1 MTVMTKNGA
10 KGLTRALALLLVFA
24 MVLGFFP
31 ALTSAAYAEEPSG
44 QTESAETEKPAEK
57 KDAQEEF
64 KSSSG
69 SKKQKSDPDK
79 NKPTVTLNADDARR
93 TITLKVLKGAS
104 VAPELKAFD
113 ASSAMDA
120 IAKAAGEQ
128 FYIVKLLSFEVSYD
142 KVKEEDEENYPKGKV
157 LFRVDSPLLQGKEL
171 KNAKLYRV
179 LDNGSV
185 VRVKNY
191 KVYKNWKNSFT
202 FQTKEFGSYVL
213 VFHVRNLNKPVT
225 TPQPTEEPIEAPEV
239 TEAPETPVEPPETTD
254 EPETPVEPPETTDE
268 PETPVE
274 PPEVTETP
282 ETPVEPPEATDEPPE
297 ATDEPK
303 KEDIDEFDPTQPGE
317 LKMITRTIHDEK
329 NIVTISG
336 KLPANA
342 TVTARALSADEI
354 AKLALVRVKLI
365 FAYDIT
371 IWVDGEEYQPDGSV
385 SVSINDKDMPDAL
398 TVTHIKT
405 DEDGKILSR
414 QVVSNATVKK
424 DTVSFTTDGFSIYIG
439 TVTIDNTISLASGAG
454 YRFYN
459 DPACLPENEIAD
471 GNFNY
476 AIPDGQ
482 DALNIY
488 IKADEGYAIDSVS
501 VKNAKDGSVS
511 SLAAVSGP
519 NEDGVYTVSFAAPA
533 DDTPDQVIDVSI
545 HALEDA
551 EVTPLYTI
559 DLGYQPDENS
569 NDSSMPTLLIPG
581 TTDQYMATQTIQV
594 AAPDDFEITLG
605 TPQRFGYVFNYWTKV
620 CGGGPDTQLPGVS
633 DTTSEDELAQ
643 GVVYVADWTPDLYPL
658 ALSVTSLVDTSNI
671 RISSDGSDPSL
682 TLQEWVNA
690 HSDIVALENVIYLK
704 IGGTDSTKW
713 IQYGETLGQYFSR
726 LGLTTGESVMPKLK
740 DIRGAAEALSF
751 TCWTSDAGDLSSS
764 SVFSLGEGG
773 LLTRSAGTFAS
784 FNNELKASAST
795 LNAAWRTREFTLTIS
810 GSSDFTWRYAVKDQN
825 NNDVWT
831 DITGASTEIPRGAT
845 VEMKVPVS
853 STNLI
858 SYWNIIG
865 SAKILP
871 VEQTYHAGDQN
882 IVYHF
887 TMPAAD
893 VSATYVQD
901 SVYVP
906 IQNSPIIF
914 EEGVSYNNRTL
925 DGFWFAGTFDGMTPL
940 FKDNSKNVT
949 AANEIGR
956 VGSTV
961 TASGAYFYPW
971 NSSKT
976 FYVTSNNVPTTNQIV
991 FVNTANVSFK
1001 NCCLEVQ
1008 SNYSSDFIGR
1018 YKDTMYLQMKLSG
1031 GVSNFKYGNIV
1042 FATEPNPAYTINVYV
1057 DGANTL
1063 GVFAKSGNET
1073 SHAYQTTLKLT
1084 GRNSGAAG
1092 LACVMGMM
1100 STSFNSLTINAYP
1113 NDIGNKD
1120 NSEYLVYTFGA
1131 QEGDAPVSFSSC
1143 TINAPNKTV
1152 HSYYGKV
1159 SFSSTKATLKS
1170 FLGYGIVSFSG
1181 STTMVHTLGNALVAY
1196 GGLNISS
1203 SAKVLIDG
1211 SLLRRY
1217 CHDSAGSSIS
1227 DGVLIVK
1234 GAVADLGA
1242 FSMSGGLVIA
1252 NAVSV
1257 GRYSSQTG
1265 GTIVANLFANNPVGF
1280 VPSSAN
1286 TPTGVILN
1294 DDYITPNGSTSDA
1307 VSNGDN
1313 IPFVTHAAN
1322 GSGRDKKYSVSGGSM
1337 YLLGYYPSGSTYDLN
1352 TSIAKN
1358 DTTNPVSAL
1367 AGILLND
1374 DWTEITGTSSSLDAT
1389 TLQNAV
1395 TASAAVRSGNECL
1408 MAGNSAYSGA
1418 TGAYR
1423 SFSISGTAK
1432 IYSAGNLTFYN
1443 DTSITN
1449 GTIVCYGNIGCK
1461 HDLTISG
1468 GNITAKAIGNVR
1480 HLSVTENGLTRWKTT
1495 TISGSP
1501 TITTDLLGAVQQSG
1515 LTAAD
1520 AAFNRSTIVIAGM
1533 PTFAPK
1539 TSGGDVNITDDMY
1552 INYVANADEY
1562 TVSDSMPNNVRF
1574 TGKASSSSF
1583 DNSSMQ
1589 LVDDSLAA
1597 LNDDLAFTAPT
1608 IVGGGD
1614 GSWLLD
1620 GLSGPIVDK
1629 VKQKAGEQLAGQ
1641 LFNGDTIVSGT
1652 DVNASAYADRT
1663 SLDLYA
1669 AKSEY
1674 TLTLMNPN
1682 TISATAGGTAI
1693 TLTDGTVNYEW
1704 QNWATQ
1710 TATVQAGASVVI
1722 TPNDSGM
1729 LYKTVV
1735 WYYDDNGILH
1745 NVKPT
1750 FNETNHTVS
1759 FTMPRADISVWVTNE
1774 LILYLDQYEIAFTPE
1789 GFRVEY
1795 AESRNDSTFIFSGDL
1810 RIRQSNIRTTRLNS
1824 NKIQSEGGN
1833 GTYLDYGLKTINRM
1847 IFESGSGNVG
1857 GRKITLD
1864 QIVQNISYANGSSNR
1879 LSYGIWIVD
1888 GVNVE
1893 LKINGAVS
1901 YSPIRLHEN
1910 SSLTIKGNGTDTSAI
1925 SCLPINRSQS
1935 TGAVYTIG
1943 NTSGKT
1949 GTVTIQDLTQLFNY
1963 DTHLIAAS
1971 TASGKATF
1979 NNVVICACKETGA
1992 TTYLSSS
1999 SGITTKIKDVTLS
2012 GCDLGS
2018 ISAGTS
2024 YATTLIGTA
2033 TNLTLHDTTLK
2044 YYYGSTYGGYNL
2056 FYSVSNVTI
2065 SGTSD
2070 ITQSLRTSTSS
2081 NTYFERCVTSA
2092 IPTKVILKDSAS
2104 LTSSHRVR
2112 LKALSI
2118 ADDAVFKVTKGT
2130 NDQDGIL
2137 QATEISMTG
2146 GTLNA
2151 DYVVFSGYYT
2161 ASSFES
2167 HFADQGA
2174 FDVIAAAGTPFQSGS
2189 NSSFVM
2195 DGGTVNA
2202 GKFIGGS
2209 MGGSLKV
2216 NGGTINSPAI
2226 GTYDVL
2232 FGASKESPTDGGK
2245 WFFVY
2250 QRIPNALTVSINN
2263 SAIVNVGENGYLGGM
2278 RATVN
2283 VNGGKVNLAD
2293 GAVLG
2298 MTEAQKE
2305 TLKNYYSAQ
2314 GGNIASHNDNIKVF
2328 ISGEVVST
2336 GTGSINAPYGSVR
2349 IMYASAA
2356 VSVYDMKA
2364 ERGSITIDGASKQA
2378 YDNAYITEGGP
2389 TNYLHTKVAVN
2400 VSHEMTAQTIE
2411 ILNKSVVYANSALA
2425 NVPAG
2430 KTGGL
2435 RVQINSTANDAVTFG
2450 DGDPTRAFLYTTT
2463 SYGAIGDGTIWPA
2476 DENYRDVN
2484 ALTWPESNQ
2493 NVFGK
2498 RIINVQY
2505 VLNPKDVIFDYDVD
2519 TIVNDNVEFYE
2530 YKQGENHTLPLND
2543 PSCLGYTFKGWYV
2556 IVNGEEVDYPSNTID
2571 TEITVD
2577 RVFYAKWERVKV
2589 PFRIFVNISN
2599 PDDVNDTLTQYGDSG
2614 NTYYFNEL
2622 GWAEYGS
2629 TMLSSTGI
2637 VLSNYSTNSDTVSE
2651 VSILDQRYL
2660 DLIESTDPELV
2671 TPTTKVS
2678 KAMVQAYQ
2686 TDGLPINLGDGSV
2699 VLWVSDHGLLLRNIA
2714 ITFTLNLTAD
2724 KHRPIDAEFN
2734 YSTTPQSV
2742 SGETI
2747 MSYVA
2752 ISDKLYH
2759 GQGFEAPDS
2768 TEAERKLLQPSAPGY
2783 TFGGWYTDQACTD
2796 GNEVNALTR
2805 IREDL
2810 LNHMLLTIYAK
2821 WTPNTYNVKFDS
2833 GSEQAWVTVN
2843 DTAPGI
2849 STVDPYV
2856 PSLTYTWT
2864 YDTFCDGGA
2873 FKQNGTV
2880 YSVLPSAWKEGF
2892 VFEGWE
2898 YTDKAG
2904 NKQMLTAGTEFNLT
2918 NIDSI
2923 DVNAL
2928 GANDIAITFTAKFRE
2943 IKVTYDLNG
2952 GRWVPE
2958 NYVEP
2963 INPAYGT
2970 PLPGYTQTETVP
2982 ANGNLINASATNY
2995 NNEYGTAFR
3004 IVGTSVLYFEQNNAY
3019 ITNDYRNTLIR
3030 KGYSFYGWKS
3040 GSTYYGSIPRFE
3052 DVDLVAE
3059 WHANDYK
3066 VIIFGIDSAYS
3077 SSYESKFNPD
3087 AIASTGFGTSKV
3099 LTLTVGQEINVGV
3112 NNWPARDAT
3121 GSYWFASNTENP
3133 SATDDQRLVLGATFA
3148 PMDPGLMPPAGDDNT
3163 GSAKYHAYA
3172 DAVTNLL
3179 NNGTLF
3185 QTSDHSTPGTT
3196 FYLPEDTAYNNAVSG
3211 ATVSSTWRFTVP
3223 DYPEQSTIKL
3233 YAVYRERS
3241 LVFVEY
3247 YNDTEEHETVLKS
3260 FPWQLYSTYPW
3271 TVYDKTPVENK
3282 GFTLQSWYV
3291 NTKSLI
3297 AEKEYSHDDDHYN
3310 AHKAD
3315 WKNEA
3320 TNLGTYDIIVYT
3332 VYLAQDNKDIVLE
3345 AKSDPVATNESP
3357 LVTQT
3362 YTIPNS
3368 MQHGYVTLV
3377 KEAVANSVNL
3387 VSVDTMLANALD
3399 PNWSGHDDTVAIVM
3413 TVNGVDYD
3421 LSSYTALNGS
3431 YDAQVGD
3438 DVTFTLY
3445 HSKLM
3450 TSSEL
3455 KDACKLE
3462 FSFDN
3467 DTDSTNE
3474 NPLSQQSITLNV
3486 KVQFTPSL
3494 YDVTYTATLPEDI
3507 DALTVTDWNGFD
3519 QTAPAVLEATD
3530 VPYGTENSQDPPAI
3544 EGYTPAPWTRD
3555 LTDLA
3560 DGRFAMT
3567 TSYTPI
3573 EYDLQADQGSLDRWS
3588 VVYTEHLDST
3598 TTHTLAQADVNAD
3611 PPVKYH
3617 STVTIT
3623 PSGSQYPEFIT
3634 IELYEKGTDTL
3645 AKSFRLDSTDPLT
3658 AGGTEAFITVDGGVY
3673 SFRMPAYDVRVKYSD
3688 VQTLYLDEGS
3698 IDITRGSD
3706 GYTFE
3711 QNGVVRAWHGDYV
3724 ILQNANDLAEQEAP
3738 ETNPDKANK
3747 LTISGDFTGK
3757 TVELGNLYITSDD
3770 SIELEGGTT
3779 VTLTTQG
3786 NNQAYGLN
3794 LKNILVPKTS
3804 SLSMQSK
3811 TAGESGRTKIAL
3823 APNYSSDKYRSAIG
3837 GSAAS
3842 PANGAI
3848 DLSNLDLQ
3856 ISMVGNDSGPS
3867 GIGPAAQ
3874 DPSATDH
3881 GAITISN
3888 CAVSVKET
3896 IGTGQYRG
3904 AWIGGSGVSSVSVSG
3919 TTVKVGSG
3927 SVQTGSHA
3935 IDGKTVTLN
3944 GCTIGESTNANVM
3957 VPDPIHAQIALN
3969 ITDSTI
3975 YLVNKGERTMI
3986 GADGDNYT
3994 TVTNSTIQVLNNG
4007 TMSELY
4013 TGVMKIMDA
4022 KSDVTINNTQVVE
4035 VSNGDMTITA
4045 SGITQ
4050 GEGEDAA
4057 THSHAGLKYLLLE
4070 ELNTTDKPGKTA
4082 NDLTVSALADNA
4094 TITVKQPHAASGN
4107 TAVTLDTASF
4117 TDTHDEINVILKG
4130 DLTVTGTTTI
4140 ADANTLSV
4148 ESKDAAADD
4157 RYTLD
4162 LQGGFVET
4170 KGSFA
4175 QKGGNLTGAYAGEGG
4190 TTAFADLKV
4199 GGNMTLDNVIATVGD
4214 AGKLGSTG
4222 LDGVVT
4228 TVTIKGGTT
4237 VTADIFGALGAQND
4251 TFTFV
4256 VIEDGSSYSHKMVQ
4270 DHYRLEYVDLLDGW
4284 TIDPAKQPTVLR
4296 TETLDS
4302 VVTVLK
4308 AIPDPYDDPVFSCW
4322 YILSEDGTQKLAL
4335 MVNDDSVEVP
4345 AGLDGKTL
4353 LAGNTASS
4361 ERTPT
4366 DPADTTDTLL
4376 VHVWLVAQGKA
4387 YITEHRVF
4395 QFFTGEDET
4404 VTVLTDDAWTAR
4416 LESSGGRISNRD
4428 YRVDFSRENASTHEF
4443 EAYTLPAGTKLTLAL
4458 KGTPNSYYYYTVPAG
4473 GVSAVKFSDF
4483 TRMGTASGSAPAL
4496 AVIADGNEE
4505 FLLSAD
4511 FSDAD
4516 ATAVSDVKVGFSLIV
4531 NTSNTLALDD
4541 VSYTLSG
4548 SSVGAIEYQAAD
4560 TVKVTANP
4568 GGDWRYSAGKVYL
4581 VASIDSGLDGRVP
4594 LNAAAALNDSINGVW
4609 ISEKE
4614 IAFELGNYGAD
4625 LIGAYAYSFTGLPGG
4640 NYQISWRL
4648 CAGSEAY
4655 NCTNCIVSNVIES
4668 QALSVNAPALPSL
4681 DVTKPVRIVYKTGAA
4696 NSLNFTLSYENV
4708 TIDMIA
4714 IKVQKQT
4721 ALASFA
4727 DAAAGITIGTID
4739 PETNTV
4745 SISLGSDIPK
4755 GTYRVVFSIDEDSA
4769 NDNVYFSFIVE

>member
-179 LDNGSV
+179 LDDGSV

-225 TPQPTEEPIEAPEV
+225 TPQPTEEPIEGPEV

-254 EPETPVEPPETTDE
+254 EP
-268 PETPVE
+268 
-274 PPEVTETP
+274 PEVTETP
-282 ETPVEPPEATDEPPE
+282 ETPVEPPE

-385 SVSINDKDMPDAL
+385 GVSINDKDMPDAL

-488 IKADEGYAIDSVS
+488 IKADAGYAIDSVS

-620 CGGGPDTQLPGVS
+620 YGGGPDTQLPGVS

-682 TLQEWVNA
+682 TLQEWVDA

-713 IQYGETLGQYFSR
+713 IQYGETLGHYFSR

-773 LLTRSAGTFAS
+773 LLTHSAGTFAS

-853 STNLI
+853 STNMI
-858 SYWNIIG
+858 TYWNING
-865 SAKILP
+865 SSKILP
-871 VEQTYHAGDQN
+871 VEQSYSSGDQYL
-882 IVYHF
+882 IYHF
-887 TMPAAD
+887 TMPASD
-893 VSATYVQD
+893 VTAEYVQN

-940 FKDNSKNVT
+940 FKDNSHDLT
-949 AANEIGR
+949 AATAIGR
-956 VGSTV
+956 VGSSV
-961 TASGAYFYPW
+961 TSVGAYFYPW

-976 FYVTSNNVPTTNQIV
+976 FYVTSATNVNDASTVHATKNQLV
-991 FVNTANVSFK
+991 LVNRATVSFK

-1008 SNYSSDFIGR
+1008 SAYSSDFVGR
-1018 YKDTMYLQMKLSG
+1018 KKEDTYLQMKGNGSG
-1031 GVSNFKYGNIV
+1031 ISSYKYGNIV
-1042 FATEPNPAYTINVYV
+1042 LSTEQNPLYTVNLSV

-1063 GVFAKSGNET
+1063 GVITKSG
-1073 SHAYQTTLKLT
+1073 SHTTRAYMATLKMT
-1084 GRNSGAAG
+1084 GKNNGTAS
-1092 LACVMGMM
+1092 LACVMGLI
-1100 STSFNSLTINAYP
+1100 STTFSSLTINEYP
-1113 NDIGNKD
+1113 NTIGNKD
-1120 NSEYLVYTFGA
+1120 NFEYLVYTYGG
-1131 QEGDAPVSFSSC
+1131 QEGDCPISFSSC
-1143 TINAPNKTV
+1143 TVNTPNKSL
-1152 HSYYGKV
+1152 HSFYGNL

-1170 FLGYGIVSFSG
+1170 FLGYGNASFSG
-1181 STTMVHTLGNALVAY
+1181 ETTMVHTLGNALVVY

-1203 SAKVLIDG
+1203 SARVLIDG
-1211 SLLRRY
+1211 SFLRRY
-1217 CHDSAGSSIS
+1217 CHDSAGSSIGS
-1227 DGVLIVK
+1227 GVLVVK
-1234 GAVADLGA
+1234 GSVADLGA
-1242 FSMSGGLVIA
+1242 FTMSGGLVVA

-1257 GRYSSQTG
+1257 GRYFTKSG
-1265 GTIVANLFANNPVGF
+1265 GTIVANVLTNNPVGF
-1280 VPSSAN
+1280 VPMSTS
-1286 TPTGVILN
+1286 TPTSTVLN
-1294 DDYITPNGSTSDA
+1294 GDYISPNGSTSDA
-1307 VSNGDN
+1307 VYNGDN
-1313 IPFVTHAAN
+1313 VPFLTHSAF
-1322 GSGRDKKYSVSGGSM
+1322 GSGRDKFYNFTGGSV
-1337 YLLGYYPSGSTYDLN
+1337 YLLGYYTATDGAYDIDLKMSDSG
-1352 TSIAKN
+1352 
-1358 DTTNPVSAL
+1358 NPVAPLAAL
-1367 AGILLND
+1367 LLNPEG
-1374 DWTEITGTSSSLDAT
+1374 TEIVASSIPAD
-1389 TLQNAV
+1389 TLQSAV
-1395 TASAAVRSGNECL
+1395 SASAATRSGYECL
-1408 MAGNSAYSGA
+1408 MVGNSAYSKA

-1423 SFSISGTAK
+1423 AFTVSGSAK
-1432 IYSAGNLTFYN
+1432 IYSAGNLTFFN
-1443 DTSITN
+1443 DTTISG
-1449 GTIVCYGNIGCK
+1449 GTVVCYGNIGCK
-1461 HDLTISG
+1461 HDLKISG
-1468 GNITAKAIGNVR
+1468 GSITAKAIGNVR
-1480 HLSVTENGLTRWKTT
+1480 HLTVTENGLTRWKTT
-1495 TISGSP
+1495 TISGAP
-1501 TITTDLLGAVQQSG
+1501 TISTDLLGAVKQTG

-1520 AAFNRSTIVIAGM
+1520 AAFNRSTLVFEEGSSPVISANQSTG
-1533 PTFAPK
+1533 
-1539 TSGGDVNITDDMY
+1539 TSITDDMY
-1552 INYVANADEY
+1552 INYVSNADEFVLP
-1562 TVSDSMPNNVRF
+1562 TGLPANLRF
-1574 TGKASSSSF
+1574 AGTASASSF
-1583 DNSSMQ
+1583 DTGSMQ
-1589 LVDDSLAA
+1589 LV
-1597 LNDDLAFTAPT
+1597 NDDLSVQSSDQAFAPPT
-1608 IVGGGD
+1608 LAGTDPAVN
-1614 GSWLLD
+1614 GSWVLD
-1620 GLSGPIVDK
+1620 TLSGPIVDT
-1629 VKQKAGEQLAGQ
+1629 VKQKAGEQLAGRI
-1641 LFNGDTIVSGT
+1641 FGNGSEVTGD
-1652 DVNASAYADRT
+1652 DVNPSAYDLRT

-1669 AKSEY
+1669 VKTDY
-1674 TLTLMNPN
+1674 VLTIMNPN
-1682 TISATAGGTAI
+1682 TLTATSNGSDV

-1704 QNWATQ
+1704 QSWATQ
-1710 TATVQAGASVVI
+1710 TASVSADSRIVI
-1722 TPNDSGM
+1722 HPNDSNM
-1729 LYKTVV
+1729 LFKTVI

-1745 NVKPT
+1745 NVNPS
-1750 FNETNHTVS
+1750 FDDSANTVS
-1759 FTMPRADISVWVTNE
+1759 FDMPRANVTVWVTNE
-1774 LILYLDQYEIAFTPE
+1774 LILYLNQYEIAFTSN

-1795 AESRNDSTFIFSGDL
+1795 SATRSDSSFRYDGDL
-1810 RIRQSNIRTTRLNS
+1810 RIRQSNIRTTRLS
-1824 NKIQSEGGN
+1824 GLKIQSEGGN
-1833 GTYLDYGLKTINRM
+1833 GSYSDYGLKTINRM
-1847 IFESGSGNVG
+1847 LFEAGSGNAN

-1864 QIVQNISYANGSSNR
+1864 QIVQYISYANGPSSR
-1879 LSYGIWIVD
+1879 LSYGVWITE
-1888 GVNVE
+1888 GENVE
-1893 LKINGAVS
+1893 LTINGAVC

-1910 SSLTIKGNGTDTSAI
+1910 STLTIAGTGTEESAV
-1925 SCLPINRSQS
+1925 SCIPVGRSQS
-1935 TGAVYTIG
+1935 TGALYTIG
-1943 NTSGKT
+1943 NRSGKT
-1949 GTVTIQDLTQLFNY
+1949 GTVTIRDLTQLFNY
-1963 DTHLIAAS
+1963 DTHLVAAGS
-1971 TASGKATF
+1971 SGGGKATF
-1979 NNVVICACKETGA
+1979 SKVKIRACNESGSSVS
-1992 TTYLSSS
+1992 LSSS
-1999 SGITTKIKDVTLS
+1999 SGITTNIKEVTLDK
-2012 GCDLGS
+2012 CDLGS
-2018 ISAGTS
+2018 IYGGAS
-2024 YATTLIGTA
+2024 YACALFTSA
-2033 TNLTLHDTTLK
+2033 NSLTLKDTTLS
-2044 YYYGSTYGGYNL
+2044 YTYGSNYGGYSFL
-2056 FYSVSNVTI
+2056 YSVSNATLSGTTQVNQTLRASENTSFERNITSGTPANVTI
-2065 SGTSD
+2065 
-2070 ITQSLRTSTSS
+2070 
-2081 NTYFERCVTSA
+2081 E
-2092 IPTKVILKDSAS
+2092 DSAS
-2104 LTSSHRVR
+2104 LTVSHRIR
-2112 LKALSI
+2112 FKSLKLE
-2118 ADDAVFKVTKGT
+2118 DDAVLTVTKGT
-2130 NDQDGIL
+2130 NEQDGIV
-2137 QATEISMTG
+2137 QAAQINMTG
-2146 GTLNA
+2146 GTINA
-2151 DYVVFSGYYT
+2151 DYVVFSGYYIT
-2161 ASSFES
+2161 NSFDS
-2167 HFADQGA
+2167 HFTNQSG
-2174 FDVIAAAGTPFQSGS
+2174 FDTAAEAGTSFQSGAS
-2189 NSSFVM
+2189 DSFLM
-2195 DGGTVNA
+2195 TGGTVNA
-2202 GKFIGGS
+2202 AKFIGGS
-2209 MGGSLKV
+2209 MGGTLAV
-2216 NGGTINSPAI
+2216 EGGTINSPAI
-2226 GTYDVL
+2226 GTYNAL
-2232 FGASKESPTDGGK
+2232 FGAPKVCPPMNEK
-2245 WFFVY
+2245 WFFLHE
-2250 QRIPNALTVSINN
+2250 RIPNTMTV
-2263 SAIVNVGENGYLGGM
+2263 AVRGGEVNVTENGYIGGM

-2283 VNGGKVNLAD
+2283 VSGGKVNLAD

-2349 IMYASAA
+2349 IMNASAA

-2364 ERGSITIDGASKQA
+2364 ERGSITIDGASNQA

-2505 VLNPKDVIFDYDVD
+2505 VLNPKDVIFDYDID
-2519 TIVNDNVEFYE
+2519 TIVNNNVEFYE

-2768 TEAERKLLQPSAPGY
+2768 TETERKLLQPSAPGY

-2970 PLPGYTQTETVP
+2970 PLPGYTQTETAP

-4428 YRVDFSRENASTHEF
+4428 YQVDFSRENASTHEF

-4696 NSLNFTLSYENV
+4696 NTLNFTLSYENV